1 MRRSDLPAKT
11 DHQTLKILACTL
23 TKRRPNM
30 SLHLIIGDK
39 LYSSWSLR
47 AALALDLTGAS
58 YTEELIKLN
67 QPDTRARVLKHSPTG
82 KVPLLKS
89 EHGTIADSLAIAE
102 YLAEQFPDAGLWP
115 KDTAARAQARSA
127 CAQMHSGFFA
137 MRGNMPFDLSH
148 NAPLVP
154 TPPDVQAEIERMLA
168 LWAECRAAATEAGP
182 FLFGGATLADAFFA
196 PIAVRLRTYQV
207 KLPEVDAAYV
217 ETIYQWPAFKAWQ
230 KAGLEEVGQ

>member
-1 MRRSDLPAKT
+1 MPAKT
-11 DHQTLKILACTL
+11 DHQTLKIPACTPHQ
-23 TKRRPNM
+23 KVPNM

-39 LYSSWSLR
+39 LLSSWSLR
-47 AALALDLTGAS
+47 SALALELTGAP
-58 YTEELIKLN
+58 YTEELIKLG
-67 QPDTRARVLKHSPTG
+67 QPDTRERVLKHSPTG

-89 EHGTIADSLAIAE
+89 EHGVIADSLAIAE

-137 MRGNMPFDLSH
+137 LRSNMSFDLSRDE
-148 NAPLVP
+148 ALPSI
-154 TPPDVQAEIERMLA
+154 PPEVQAEIERMLA
-168 LWAECRAAATEAGP
+168 LWAECRATATETGP
-182 FLFGGATLADAFFA
+182 FLFGRATLADAYFA
-196 PIAVRLRTYQV
+196 PIAVRLRTYRV
-207 KLPEVDAAYV
+207 KLPAVAEAYV